1 MKKSRLNWFYASLL
15 LLSVS
20 AGYAQDKK
28 LTGVVSEGGLPLPG
42 VTVMIKGSDKGT
54 QTDLNGNYS
63 LNVQKGDVLVFSFVG
78 MNDVTHKVGDAP
90 VYNVSMTGDSSNE
103 LDAIVVTAYGTQS
116 KASVAGSIATV
127 ESKSIE
133 AVVSTNVTQGLVG
146 KVAGV
151 QIFNSSGAPGQSSV
165 IRFRGIGSIN
175 GSSAPLIVLDGV
187 PFNGTMNSI
196 NNADIESVSF
206 LKDASAAALYGNR
219 GANGVLIIT
228 TKKGK
233 EGGVK
238 VTVDSKFGIANKNYR
253 EYDRITDPGMYYEA
267 YHQALA
273 GSYYR
278 AGQSSNRTWEESLQ
292 LASNNLIGNNGSLTT
307 LGNGLGHNIYNVAN
321 NEVVLANGKLNPNAS
336 VRYHENYED
345 FIFRNGFVSNNNI
358 SLAGGSENLKYY
370 MSVGHESNDGIVKTQ
385 TFEKTT
391 VRLNLDSKLNK
402 IFSMGGNLSYANIV
416 QKDPMGG
423 GYATGANSSYV
434 NPFFWNNTIAP
445 IYPVHAYGLDGKIMK
460 DDLGNNLFDDG
471 SGTISPYLRPFG
483 GNSNAYAEG
492 INNVRKNQIHQLFGT
507 VFLNAELFD
516 GFSFKYVLSG
526 DMYSSLLR
534 QTQNPLYGSGTG
546 VKGRIYQTD
555 DMMFAVTH
563 QQLLNYSKGFGNHSI
578 DVLLGHET
586 MSRSKDDLYVQRT
599 NMVFPDSPYI
609 NHASAIN
616 SAEGGGNDYKLEGYF
631 ARLNYGYANKYFVN
645 TSIRRD
651 ASSYF
656 HPDHKWGTFFGVGG
670 AWVISREG
678 FLENVSWLDNLKLKA
693 SYGEQGNDNLG
704 IINPYQDKWIVAP
717 TFDADAAVIINQT
730 FQGTKDISWEKNKN
744 FNIGFEGSIL
754 NGRLNVEFEY
764 FQRRVNDMLFLVPMP
779 VVSGVASKPLNAGD
793 MKNTGFELSLNGD
806 IIRQDDFR
814 LGFNFNATHYKNR
827 ITRLPEGQDRI
838 VDGQFIREVGGS
850 VYDFYLKEYVGV
862 NKENGNAQFVRIDPE
877 TGVRS
882 IVEDSNLAT
891 NQRIDKS
898 SLPKV
903 YGGFGLDVEYKGF
916 DLSAN
921 FAYQLGGYGLDSKY
935 YGFFDVRPGQN
946 MHKDYSNAWSP
957 TNTNG
962 STPMLYIQDAQG
974 AYSRSTAQ
982 LVKTDYLS
990 LQNVTLGY
998 NFTPSVTKKIGLDKL
1013 RVYSI
1018 VDNPLL
1024 FSKRK
1029 GYDPRLHLTGTS
1041 GTGYSLYTTVMFG
1054 VNLQF

>member
-1 MKKSRLNWFYASLL
+1 MKLNYKWIVATGIM
-15 LLSVS
+15 LLSQNIS
-20 AGYAQDKK
+20 AQQKALK
-28 LTGVVSEGGLPLPG
+28 GVVTEGGLPLPG
-42 VTVMIKGSDKGT
+42 VTVMIKGTDKGT
-54 QTDLNGNYS
+54 QTDLNGNYT
-63 LNVQKGDVLVFSFVG
+63 LNVQKGDVLVYSFVG
-78 MNDVTHKVGDAP
+78 MQEVTHKVGDAQ
-90 VYNVSMTGDSSNE
+90 VHNVTMSGDSGSE
-103 LDAIVVTAYGTQS
+103 LDTIVVTAYGTQS
-116 KASVAGSIATV
+116 RASVAGSIATI
-127 ESKSIE
+127 ESKDIE
-133 AVVSTNVTQGLVG
+133 NVVASNVTQGLVG

-151 QIFNSSGAPGQSSV
+151 QIFNTSGAPGQSTV

-196 NNADIESVSF
+196 NNSDIESVSF

-228 TKKGK
+228 TKQGK
-233 EGGVK
+233 QGGVK
-238 VTVDSKFGIANKNYR
+238 VTVDSKFGVANKNFR

-278 AGQSSNRTWEESLQ
+278 AGKASNRSWEESLQ
-292 LASNNLIGNNGSLTT
+292 LASNNLVGSNGSFTT

-321 NEVVLANGKLNPNAS
+321 NEIVLANGKLNPNAS
-336 VRYHENYED
+336 LRYHEDYKD
-345 FIFRNGFVSNNNI
+345 FIFKNGFVSQNNV
-358 SLAGGSENLKYY
+358 SLAGGTDNTKYY
-370 MSVGHESNDGIVKTQ
+370 MSVGHETNDGIVKTQ

-391 VRLNLDSKLNK
+391 VRLNLDSKMNK
-402 IFSMGGNLSYANIV
+402 TFSMGGNLSYANIV

-423 GYATGANSSYV
+423 GYATGGNSSYV
-434 NPFFWNNTIAP
+434 NPFFWTNTIAP
-445 IYPVHAYGLDGKIMK
+445 IYPVHAYNAEGKIMK
-460 DDLGNNLFDDG
+460 DNLGNNLFDDG

-492 INNVRKNQIHQLFGT
+492 INNIRKNQMHQLFGS
-507 VFLNAELFD
+507 VFLNANLYEGL
-516 GFSFKYVLSG
+516 SFKYVLSG

-534 QTQNPLYGSGTG
+534 QTQNPLYGSGAG
-546 VKGRIYQTD
+546 VNGRAYQTD

-563 QQLLNYSKGFGNHSI
+563 QQLLNYSNGFGDHSI
-578 DVLLGHET
+578 DLLLGHET
-586 MSRSKDDLYVQRT
+586 MSRSRDDLYVQRT

-609 NHASAIN
+609 DHASAIN
-616 SAEGGGNDYKLEGYF
+616 SATGGGNDYKLEGYF
-631 ARLNYGYANKYFVN
+631 ARMNYGYANRYFLN
-645 TSIRRD
+645 ASIRRD

-670 AWVISREG
+670 AWVISKES

-704 IINPYQDKWIVAP
+704 IINPYQDKWVVVP
-717 TFDADAAVIINQT
+717 TFNADAAVILNQT

-744 FNIGFEGSIL
+744 FNIGFEGSIF

-764 FQRRVNDMLFLVPMP
+764 FQRKVDDMLFLVPMP
-779 VVSGVASKPLNAGD
+779 VISGVASKPFNAGD
-793 MKNTGFELSLNGD
+793 MKNTGFELTLNGD
-806 IIRQDDFR
+806 IIRTNDLR
-814 LGFNFNATHYKNR
+814 VGLNFNTTHYKNE
-827 ITRLPEGQDRI
+827 ITRLPAGQERI
-838 VDGQFIREVGGS
+838 VDGQFVREVGGS
-850 VYDFYLKEYVGV
+850 VYDFYLKEYVGF
-862 NKENGNAQFVRIDPE
+862 NKENGNAQFVRIDPV
-877 TGVRS
+877 TGESS

-898 SLPKV
+898 SLPKF

-921 FAYQLGGYGLDSKY
+921 FAYQLGGYGLDAKY

-946 MHKDYSNAWSP
+946 MHKDYINAWSP

-962 STPMLYIQDAQG
+962 SSPMLYIQDAQG

-998 NFTPSVTKKIGLDKL
+998 NFTSSVTSKIGLDKL
-1013 RVYSI
+1013 RIYTL

-1029 GYDPRLHLTGTS
+1029 GYDPRLHVTGTS
-1041 GTGYSLYTTVMFG
+1041 GTGYNLYTTVMFG